1 MTAIRALRHIDSD
14 DMPWRRQAACIATG
28 PATFYPERDGNDV
41 VADIVR
47 AKVICASCPVQADC
61 LQHALDQL
69 EQYGIW
75 GGMTWEERRSLRRK
89 RRRGERAAAGPMP
102 RRIVDAPVH
111 NYSTYCNRGCRCE
124 VCTEGMRTWR
134 ELRHG

>member
-1 MTAIRALRHIDSD
+1 VTATRALRHINSD

-28 PATFYPERDGNDV
+28 PATFYPDGGSTVD
-41 VADIVR
+41 DITR
-47 AKVICASCPVQADC
+47 AKAICASCPVRDDC

-69 EQYGIW
+69 E
-75 GGMTWEERRSLRRK
+75 MTWEERRSLRRK
-89 RRRGERAAAGPMP
+89 RRREERAAAGPMP